1 MDTFSYELVKGL
13 AASTNRSSDLK
24 MYPTFVY
31 DLPTGKES
39 GDILALDLGGS
50 NFRVALIKL
59 RAGAKSAMENKA
71 FILSESL
78 MRGSGKK
85 VGLMG

>member
-1 MDTFSYELVKGL
+1 MDTFQHELEKGL
-13 AASTNRSSDLK
+13 GASTNIISDLK

-31 DLPTGKES
+31 ELPTGKET

-59 RAGAKSAMENKA
+59 RGNAKPVMENKA

-78 MRGSGKK
+78 LRG
-85 VGLMG
+85 